1 MRVLLT
7 GASGFVGSYTFPA
20 LVERGHEV
28 RLLLR
33 NVDKARHVLGRR
45 GVDLASVDVVTG
57 DMLDAET
64 VKQAATGCDAT
75 IHAAAAIGITGGS
88 SNSLLEINT
97 TGARNVV
104 GAARAAGHDPIVHV
118 SSVAIFVPPHGPV
131 IRADS
136 PLASPRTE
144 YGRSKVQTELEL
156 RALQDEGAPITILY
170 PGGVIGPD
178 QPTLDATLEGINQLR
193 AVATRE
199 YQPGA
204 EYPKT
209 ELARRLEIERSEYD
223 RLMSSLE
230 QLYRGGALAH
240 DAGPQSVFVE
250 GVANL
255 LVNEADRERL
265 RDMVRTLEE
274 RQRLVELLSA
284 YVDTKQEAVRVVI
297 GLEDQMPQMRNLVLI
312 GAPARVGNEVR
323 GSLAVIGPMRIDYE
337 HTITAV
343 SYIAQL
349 FDKVFNDKD

>member
-7 GASGFVGSYTFPA
+7 GASGFVGSYTVPA

-156 RALQDEGAPITILY
+156 RVLQDEGAPITILY

-178 QPTLDATLEGINQLR
+178 QPTLDATLEGIVGARTMGWPRTSGGVCLVDVRDVAAALAAAAEPARGPRRLVLGGPFLSWDEFGALCDEITGVRAMRLPLPKPVLFAAATLLDQIRRIRPLGYPLTRDAAEMMTTMVPTDDQPTLEALGLQLR
-193 AVATRE
+193 PTRDSVE
-199 YQPGA
+199 DTLRWLGEAGHLPAKNVGR
-204 EYPKT
+204 
-209 ELARRLEIERSEYD
+209 LA
-223 RLMSSLE
+223 
-230 QLYRGGALAH
+230 Q
-240 DAGPQSVFVE
+240 
-250 GVANL
+250 
-255 LVNEADRERL
+255 
-265 RDMVRTLEE
+265 
-274 RQRLVELLSA
+274 
-284 YVDTKQEAVRVVI
+284 
-297 GLEDQMPQMRNLVLI
+297 
-312 GAPARVGNEVR
+312 
-323 GSLAVIGPMRIDYE
+323 
-337 HTITAV
+337 
-343 SYIAQL
+343 
-349 FDKVFNDKD
+349 